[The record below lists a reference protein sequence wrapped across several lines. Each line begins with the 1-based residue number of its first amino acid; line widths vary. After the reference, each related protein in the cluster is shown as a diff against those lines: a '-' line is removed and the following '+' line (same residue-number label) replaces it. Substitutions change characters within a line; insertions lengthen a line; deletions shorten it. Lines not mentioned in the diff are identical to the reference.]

1 MPSQAA
7 IRSTPAAEHTRDPGH
22 TAHMVFLSDV
32 RICKPLRGPALCC
45 LVFLL
50 VLLNS
55 AFVQAAPPLVVTE
68 LTEVVPDLQPYVS
81 YMRDPTHRLD
91 LAAIISAEADFRPAA
106 AREGLNF
113 SYTHDRLWLKTTVT
127 SAADRRTNWI
137 LEMRYP
143 SLDRVSLYSITPEGI
158 STQHQGDTLPYQQ
171 RDMKHRNPVFRLALE
186 AGESRTLY
194 IAAHSEGSLTLDAQ
208 LWQAEHFY
216 QHSQASYAVLAV
228 YFGMLLALAIYNLL
242 LFAVLRERSFVLY
255 VCFVVAFGAGVAAIN
270 GLGAQYIWPNLGE
283 HGNRILPFAL
293 SLSATVGVLFTRSF
307 LDTARRTP
315 VLDSLLEIFAW
326 LAMIATL
333 ATLFIPIQPALQLM
347 SITGL
352 LTTLV
357 LFVTGMLCVIK
368 GIPGARIFVI
378 AWLMLLIGGML
389 LGLRNF
395 GLIPSNFVT
404 VNAMQIGSAVE
415 MLLLSLGL
423 AARFNELKR
432 LKEQAQ
438 LQALSAQ
445 KQVVQALVHQERI
458 LALRVAERTEALAEA
473 NKRLEQLAMQDPLTG
488 LGNRSALGRHLPQAM
503 QRTARRGELLGLT
516 LIDLDGFKSIND
528 ELGHDV
534 GDQVL
539 VEIGRRLTG
548 HARQTDLVARLGGD
562 EFVLISEG
570 IADQEDALQQGQRLL
585 DVLSMPIELDGLSL
599 SVGASVGISLSNGIE
614 PDMETLMRQADQAMY
629 QRKRSGRHGVLLHS
643 AATPNRIQA

>member
-1 MPSQAA
+1 
-7 IRSTPAAEHTRDPGH
+7 
-22 TAHMVFLSDV
+22 MVFLTDV
-32 RICKPLRGPALCC
+32 RPGKPLHGSALFC
-45 LVFLL
+45 LVFFL
-50 VLLNS
+50 LLN
-55 AFVQAAPPLVVTE
+55 AAGALAAPPLVVDE
-68 LTEVVPDLQPYVS
+68 HIEVIPDLQPYVA
-81 YMRDPTHRLD
+81 YARDATRQLD
-91 LAAIISAEADFRPAA
+91 PEAVIAGAVDFRPAA

-113 SYTHDRLWLKTTVT
+113 SYTRDRLWLKTTVT
-127 SAADRRTNWI
+127 STAERRTDWI

-143 SLDRVSLYSITPEGI
+143 SLDRVSLYTLSPDGI
-158 STQHQGDTLPYQQ
+158 RVQHQGDTLPYPQ
-171 RDMKHRNPVFRLALE
+171 RDMKHRNPVFRLTLE

-194 IAAHSEGSLTLDAQ
+194 IAAQSEGSLTLDAQ

-216 QHSQASYAVLAV
+216 QHSQTTYVVLAI

-270 GLGAQYIWPNLGE
+270 GLGAQFLWPHLGD
-283 HGNRILPFAL
+283 HGNRILPFSL
-293 SLSATVGVLFTRSF
+293 SLSAAVGVLFTRSF

-326 LAMIATL
+326 LAMLATL

-357 LFVTGMLCVIK
+357 LFTAGILCVIK

-378 AWLMLLIGGML
+378 AWLMLLVGGML

-458 LALRVAERTEALAEA
+458 LALRVAERTEALADA

-488 LGNRSALGRHLPQAM
+488 LGNRSALGQHLPQAM
-503 QRTARRGELLGLT
+503 QRTTRRGELLGLT
-516 LIDLDGFKSIND
+516 LIDLDEFKSIND

-539 VEIGRRLTG
+539 VEIARRLAG

-599 SVGASVGISLSNGIE
+599 SVGASIGISLSNGVE

-629 QRKRSGRHGVLLHS
+629 QRKRTGRHGVVLHS
-643 AATPNRIQA
+643 AATSIRVQA

>member
-1 MPSQAA
+1 MRALPLRILLLACLSLLGINALAA
-7 IRSTPAAEHTRDPGH
+7 PALVLDDSTEVISGLQPFVSYLRDP
-22 TAHMVFLSDV
+22 
-32 RICKPLRGPALCC
+32 
-45 LVFLL
+45 
-50 VLLNS
+50 
-55 AFVQAAPPLVVTE
+55 E
-68 LTEVVPDLQPYVS
+68 
-81 YMRDPTHRLD
+81 HRLD
-91 LAAIISAEADFRPAA
+91 PTKLIAQPAAFRPASE
-106 AREGLNF
+106 RDGLNF
-113 SYTHDRLWLKTTVT
+113 GYTHDRIWLKINVV
-127 SAADRRTNWI
+127 SAAERSTDWI

-143 SLDRVSLYSITPEGI
+143 SLDRVSLYSIGADGI
-158 STQHQGDTLPYQQ
+158 SVQQQGDTVPYKQ
-171 RDMKHRNPVFRLALE
+171 RDMKHRNPIFKLRLE
-186 AGESRTLY
+186 PGETRTLLV
-194 IAAHSEGSLTLDAQ
+194 AAQSQGSLTLDSQ
-208 LWQAEHFY
+208 LWQAESFY
-216 QHSQASYAVLAV
+216 EHSQASYAVLAV

-255 VCFVVAFGAGVAAIN
+255 VCFVISFGAGVAAIN
-270 GLGAQYIWPNLGE
+270 GLGAQFIWPGLGE
-283 HGNRILPFAL
+283 HGNRILPFGL

-315 VLDSLLEIFAW
+315 VLDTLLAIFAW
-326 LAMIATL
+326 CAMLATL

-357 LFVTGMLCVIK
+357 LFAAGLVCVIK
-368 GIPGARIFVI
+368 RIPGARIFVI
-378 AWLMLLIGGML
+378 AWLMLLVGGML

-395 GLIPSNFVT
+395 GLIPSNFIT

-438 LQALSAQ
+438 LQALAAQ

-473 NKRLEQLAMQDPLTG
+473 NKRLELLAMQDPLTG

-503 QRTARRGELLGLT
+503 QRTARRRELLSLA

-539 VEIGRRLTG
+539 VEIARRLTDC
-548 HARQTDLVARLGGD
+548 ARQTDLVGRLGGD
-562 EFVLISEG
+562 EFILISEG
-570 IADQEDALQQGQRLL
+570 IADPEDALQQGQRLL
-585 DVLSMPIELDGLSL
+585 DALSMPLDLDGVSV
-599 SVGASVGISLSNGIE
+599 SVGASIGISLSNGIE
-614 PDMETLMRQADQAMY
+614 PDVETLMRQADQAMY
-629 QRKRSGRHGVLLHS
+629 QRKRSGRHGVVLHTTS
-643 AATPNRIQA
+643 SPSKLEA

>member
-1 MPSQAA
+1 
-7 IRSTPAAEHTRDPGH
+7 
-22 TAHMVFLSDV
+22 MVFLSHD
-32 RICKPLRGPALCC
+32 RPCKPLRGSAWRWFASALLLLCSS
-45 LVFLL
+45 LALATPPLL
-50 VLLNS
+50 VDEDTRVIS
-55 AFVQAAPPLVVTE
+55 
-68 LTEVVPDLQPYVS
+68 DLQPYID
-81 YMRDPTHRLD
+81 YLRDPAHQFD
-91 LAAIISAEADFRPAA
+91 AQAIMGKAAEFHPAELRA
-106 AREGLNF
+106 GLNF
-113 SYTHDRLWLKTTVT
+113 SYTDDQVWLKTTVI
-127 SAADRRTNWI
+127 SAAERRTDWI

-143 SLDRVSLYSITPEGI
+143 SLDDVKLYSFGPDGI
-158 STQHQGDTLPYQQ
+158 VIQHQGDTVPYQQ
-171 RDMKHRNPVFRLALE
+171 RDMKHRNPVFQLNLE
-186 AGESRTLY
+186 PGESRTLL
-194 IAAHSEGSLTLDAQ
+194 IAARSQGSLTLDAQ
-208 LWQAEHFY
+208 LWQEERFY
-216 QHSQASYAVLAV
+216 QYSQASYALLAT

-255 VCFVVAFGAGVAAIN
+255 VCFVIAFGAGVAAIN
-270 GLGAQYIWPNLGE
+270 GLGAQFIWPNLGE

-293 SLSATVGVLFTRSF
+293 SLSAAVGVLFTRSF
-307 LDTARRTP
+307 LDTARRAP

-326 LAMIATL
+326 LAMLATL

-352 LTTLV
+352 LTTIV
-357 LFVTGMLCVIK
+357 LFVAGTVCVIK
-368 GIPGARIFVI
+368 GIPGARIFVV
-378 AWLMLLIGGML
+378 AWLMLLVGGML
-389 LGLRNF
+389 LALRNF

-458 LALRVAERTEALAEA
+458 LALRVAERTEALADA

-488 LGNRSALGRHLPQAM
+488 LGNRSALARHLAQAM

-539 VEIGRRLTG
+539 ISIARRLSG

-570 IADQEDALQQGQRLL
+570 IAGEEDALQQGQRLL
-585 DVLSMPIELDGLSL
+585 DVLSMPIELEDLSL

-614 PDMETLMRQADQAMY
+614 PDVETLLRQADQAMY
-629 QRKRSGRHGVLLHS
+629 QRKRSGRHGVVLYDGVAPVRLN
-643 AATPNRIQA
+643 A

>member
-1 MPSQAA
+1 
-7 IRSTPAAEHTRDPGH
+7 
-22 TAHMVFLSDV
+22 MVFLTHV
-32 RICKPLRGPALCC
+32 RPFRSLRGSAMRCFALIW
-45 LVFLL
+45 LL
-50 VLLNS
+50 LLTSITAQAS
-55 AFVQAAPPLVVTE
+55 APLIVDNTTRVVA
-68 LTEVVPDLQPYVS
+68 DLQPFVS
-81 YMRDPTHRLD
+81 YLRDQSRSLQPDQVMENPSL
-91 LAAIISAEADFRPAA
+91 FQPASL
-106 AREGLNF
+106 REGLNF
-113 SYTHDRLWLKTTVT
+113 SYTRDHLWLKTTLVST
-127 SAADRRTNWI
+127 AERRTDWI

-143 SLDRVSLYSITPEGI
+143 SLDRVTLYNVGSEGTVI
-158 STQHQGDTLPYQQ
+158 QHQGDTLPYQQ
-171 RDMKHRNPVFRLALE
+171 RDMKHRNPIFKLHLE
-186 AGESRTLY
+186 PGESRTLF

-216 QHSQASYAVLAV
+216 ESSQANYAILAT

-270 GLGAQYIWPNLGE
+270 GLGAQFIWPNLGE
-283 HGNRILPFAL
+283 HGNRILPFSL

-315 VLDSLLEIFAW
+315 LLDSCLAIFAW
-326 LAMIATL
+326 MAML
-333 ATLFIPIQPALQLM
+333 ATLTTLFTPIQPALQLM
-347 SITGL
+347 SVTGL

-357 LFVTGMLCVIK
+357 LFTAGMICVIK
-368 GIPGARIFVI
+368 GIPGARIFVL
-378 AWLMLLIGGML
+378 AWLMLLVGGML
-389 LGLRNF
+389 LALRNF
-395 GLIPSNFVT
+395 GLIPSNFLT

-473 NKRLEQLAMQDPLTG
+473 NKRLELLAMQDPLTG
-488 LGNRSALGRHLPQAM
+488 LGNRSALARHLPQAM
-503 QRTARRGELLGLT
+503 QRTARRGELLALI
-516 LIDLDGFKSIND
+516 LIDLDDFKAIND

-539 VEIGRRLTG
+539 VGIASRLSG
-548 HARQTDLVARLGGD
+548 CARQTDLVARLGGD
-562 EFVLISEG
+562 EFILISEG

-585 DVLSMPIELDGLSL
+585 DVLSMPLEFEGVSV
-599 SVGASVGISLSNGIE
+599 SVGASVGISLSNGLD
-614 PDMETLMRQADQAMY
+614 PDIETLMRQADQAMY
-629 QRKRSGRHGVLLHS
+629 QRKRSGRHGVVLHTDS
-643 AATPNRIQA
+643 QPKRIKA

>member
-1 MPSQAA
+1 M
-7 IRSTPAAEHTRDPGH
+7 RC
-22 TAHMVFLSDV
+22 F
-32 RICKPLRGPALCC
+32 ALIW
-45 LVFLL
+45 LFLL
-50 VLLNS
+50 TGTTAQAS
-55 AFVQAAPPLVVTE
+55 APLIVDNATRVIS
-68 LTEVVPDLQPYVS
+68 DLQPHVS
-81 YMRDPTHRLD
+81 YFRDQERQLLPDQVMEQPSL
-91 LAAIISAEADFRPAA
+91 FQPASQ
-106 AREGLNF
+106 REGLNF
-113 SYTHDRLWLKTTVT
+113 SYTRDRLWLKATVT
-127 SAADRRTNWI
+127 STADRRTDWI

-143 SLDRVSLYSITPEGI
+143 SLDRVTLYNVGADGTVI
-158 STQHQGDTLPYQQ
+158 QHQGDTLPYQQ
-171 RDMKHRNPVFRLALE
+171 RDMKHRNPIFKLYLE
-186 AGESRTLY
+186 PGESRTLFV
-194 IAAHSEGSLTLDAQ
+194 AAHSEGSLTLDAQ

-216 QHSQASYAVLAV
+216 ENSQASYAILAT

-270 GLGAQYIWPNLGE
+270 GLGAQFIWPNLGE
-283 HGNRILPFAL
+283 HGNRILPFSL
-293 SLSATVGVLFTRSF
+293 SLSAAVGVLFARSF

-315 VLDSLLEIFAW
+315 LLDSFLAIFAW
-326 LAMIATL
+326 MAML
-333 ATLFIPIQPALQLM
+333 ATLTTLIIPIQPALQLM
-347 SITGL
+347 SVTGL

-357 LFVTGMLCVIK
+357 LFTAGMICVVK

-378 AWLMLLIGGML
+378 AWLMLLVGGML

-445 KQVVQALVHQERI
+445 KQVVQSLVHQERI

-473 NKRLEQLAMQDPLTG
+473 NKRLELLAMQDPLTG

-503 QRTARRGELLGLT
+503 QRTARRGELLALV
-516 LIDLDGFKSIND
+516 LIDLDGFKAIND

-539 VEIGRRLTG
+539 VGIASRLSG
-548 HARQTDLVARLGGD
+548 CARQTDLVARLGGD
-562 EFVLISEG
+562 EFILISEG

-585 DVLSMPIELDGLSL
+585 DVMSMPLELEGVSV
-599 SVGASVGISLSNGIE
+599 SVGASVGISLSNGVE
-614 PDMETLMRQADQAMY
+614 PDIETLMRQADQAMY
-629 QRKRSGRHGVLLHS
+629 QRKRSGRHGVVLHTAS
-643 AATPNRIQA
+643 PPEKIKA